1 MNEQSGEGQGGA
13 GSLCDGL
20 LAHLLHEGDAAA
32 AQRMADHVRTCPQ
45 CQERIAMWQEAMG
58 AGQVACD
65 AGETD
70 LDLAP
75 DDLLRLPVLAQD
87 VELAQSLREKVL
99 AAAPRGAEASL
110 PSASGPSPTS
120 GSSLPT
126 SGMRATL
133 SMQRRRWRSVHFAL
147 PVATLL
153 IGLAAGLL
161 MQRPAA
167 NVEGDALPAVTRVLA
182 STALVPTAAAKAAW
196 GTADLV
202 AVGSRQ
208 QVVVSVHDLPPLV
221 AGQCYN
227 LWLVQP
233 GGKRMLGG
241 MLVVNSAGSG
251 ALTAY
256 VPSGMRFVA
265 IGITREPT
273 VMDKH
278 PTGAKVIGA
287 ALGNL
292 TLT

>member
-1 MNEQSGEGQGGA
+1 MNEQSGQGQGGE

-20 LAHLLHEGDAAA
+20 LAHLLQEGDPAA

-45 CQERIAMWQEAMG
+45 CQERFAIWQEAMG

-65 AGETD
+65 DRETD

-75 DDLLRLPVLAQD
+75 DDDLLRLPVLAQD

-99 AAAPRGAEASL
+99 AAAPGAGASL
-110 PSASGPSPTS
+110 PSASAPAPTS
-120 GSSLPT
+120 GSLSPT

-133 SMQRRRWRSVHFAL
+133 STQRRRWRSVHLAL

-161 MQRPAA
+161 MERPAA
-167 NVEGDALPAVTRVLA
+167 NMEGDALPAVTHVLA

-273 VMDKH
+273 VMDKN